1 MTEKFLCE
9 EEDNV
14 HDVNDIVSLILK
26 CTDSIFYESDF
37 FNKLNYDKVNLLK
50 KIMYDD
56 IVKCLLTYGQQ
67 YITPYSVKKEV
78 TLQVLF
84 IVFDDNHEYLK
95 SLNKFR
101 NKSIGEILNEYR
113 LDDDFLKHVL
123 CNYIITKPK
132 IFTKVQYL
140 CILMKV

>member
-1 MTEKFLCE
+1 
-9 EEDNV
+9 
-14 HDVNDIVSLILK
+14 
-26 CTDSIFYESDF
+26 SIFYESDF

>member
-67 YITPYSVKKEV
+67 YITSYSVKKEV

>member
-1 MTEKFLCE
+1 MIEKFLCE
-9 EEDNV
+9 EENNV
-14 HDVNDIVSLILK
+14 HGINDIVSLILK

-37 FNKLNYDKVNLLK
+37 FIKLNYDKVNLLK
-50 KIMYDD
+50 QIMYDD
-56 IVKCLLTYGQQ
+56 IEQCLLTYGQH
-67 YITPYSVKKEV
+67 YLTPSFSKNEV